1 MLEGANM
8 KRYKVMDGN
17 EACSYVSY
25 LFSEAAGIYPIT
37 PASTMAEKVDELSSK
52 GFNNLYGSP
61 VKVVEMQSEAG
72 AIALVH
78 GMLQAGTL
86 ATTYTASQGL
96 LLMLPNMYKI
106 AGECLPC
113 VINVAAR
120 SIATHALSI
129 LGDHQDVYAVR
140 PTGFSMIASSNVQDV
155 MNLTA
160 VSYLSAIDNSMP
172 VLNFFDGFR
181 TSHELKKIEVLDG
194 KDLLYLLNRKTLDDF
209 KDKSMIAS
217 KVIRGT
223 TQNDDIYFQNTEA
236 RNVLYDKMPDVVNKY
251 MQKINEITGKDYKPF
266 NYYGDKNATKIIV
279 AMGSVCDTIREVVN
293 NEEGLGLVE
302 VHLYRPFSKKYF
314 MDVIPRTV
322 KKIAVL
328 DRTKE
333 PGSSG
338 EPLYL
343 DVCSMF
349 QGKELAPKIIG
360 GRYGLSS
367 KNTDAAC
374 IKAVYDFLDDPNCF
388 TDFTVG
394 IEDDLTNKSI
404 PVKEYK
410 IKHKGTRELLIYGY
424 GSDGMVTA
432 SKDIITIMGNYTDA
446 FVQGYFQYDSKKS
459 GGVTKSHLRIAREE
473 IERPYYVEKAN
484 TLVCT
489 KDTYLLR
496 YNILDKIKNNG
507 TFILVTDKAGR
518 DLIKFLPN
526 KVKRIIID
534 KNVDFYTIDAF
545 DIAMRHNIPNKVS
558 MIMEAAIFKVGKLV
572 DYDLIINKI
581 REQIRK
587 KFSKKG
593 SDVVDCN
600 LDAIEEVSSKLIKVD
615 INMTSLTEEKD
626 YENHLI
632 KDEVM
637 NLVSNLEGDKLPVS
651 SFEKHMD
658 GSFDPATSKLEKRD
672 IANMLPCWDKEKC
685 IQCNMCVLAC
695 PHGVIRPFV
704 LTMEEAKRYDI
715 EDKVAKVPGK
725 EGLYYY
731 MGISWKDCTGC
742 GVCANVCPAKGKA
755 ITMMDKEKAPKK
767 NVSVMFEADLNK
779 NIAPKNTIKG
789 SQFEKPLFEFSGAC
803 AGCGETPY
811 IKLLTQLFGERL
823 VIANATGCSSIYGAS
838 HPSMP
843 YNVSWANSLF
853 EDNAE
858 FGLGIKIGDMLQKEK
873 IKNILRKSNLSEE
886 NKRIADEWINDD
898 ENKEAAENML
908 HNFDFSEAIKAE
920 RLKKYIMPKSV
931 WMIGGDGW
939 AYDIGYGGLDH
950 VLSTKQNVN
959 ILVLDTEVY
968 SNTGGQTSKATRSGA
983 TAKFSS
989 SGKDGEKKDL
999 ARMAMSYSGVY
1010 VAQISLGANMQQT
1023 IKAFTEAE
1031 KHDGPSIIIAYAPC
1045 INHGIKAGMKD
1056 SISEEKLAVESGYW
1070 PIFRYDPNTEKL
1082 SLDYKNPD
1090 FDKYEEFLSR
1100 ENRYAMTKLVNEQR
1114 AKELFDKN
1122 KSAAIKRFNYYKEL
1136 SEKE

>member
-1 MLEGANM
+1 M
-8 KRYKVMDGN
+8 KKYKVMDGN
-17 EACSYVSY
+17 EACSYISY

-37 PASTMAEKVDELSSK
+37 PASSMAEKVDELSSK

-78 GMLQAGTL
+78 GALQAGTL

-96 LLMLPNMYKI
+96 LLMIPSMYKI

-129 LGDHQDVYAVR
+129 LGDHQDIYAVR
-140 PTGFSMIASSNVQDV
+140 PTGFAMMASSNVQDV

-160 VSYLSAIDNSMP
+160 VSYLSAIENSMP

-194 KDLLYLLNRKTLDDF
+194 KDLLYMLNRKALDEF
-209 KDKSMIAS
+209 KNKSMLAS

-223 TQNDDIYFQNTEA
+223 TENDDIYFQNTEA
-236 RNVLYDKMPDVVNKY
+236 RNVKYDKMPDVVNEY
-251 MQKINEITGKDYKPF
+251 MKKINELTGKDYKPF
-266 NYYGDKNATKIIV
+266 NYYGDKNATKVIV
-279 AMGSVCDTIREVVN
+279 AMGSVCDTVREVIE

-314 MDVIPRTV
+314 MDVMPKTV

-333 PGSSG
+333 PGATG
-338 EPLYL
+338 DPLYL
-343 DVCSMF
+343 DVCSIY
-349 QGKELAPKIIG
+349 QGHTLAPKIIG

-374 IKAVYDFLDDPNCF
+374 IKAVFDFLDDPNCF
-388 TDFTVG
+388 SDFTVG
-394 IEDDLTNKSI
+394 IEDDLTKRSI
-404 PVKEYK
+404 PVLDYK
-410 IKHKGTRELLIYGY
+410 IKHKGTRELLVYGY
-424 GSDGMVTA
+424 GSDGMITA

-459 GGVTKSHLRIAREE
+459 GGVTKSHLRIARED
-473 IERPYYVEKAN
+473 INRPYYVEKAN
-484 TLVCT
+484 LLVCT

-496 YNILDKIKNNG
+496 YDILDKAKKSS
-507 TFILVTDKAGR
+507 TFILVTDKTGD
-518 DLIKFLPN
+518 DLVAFLPN
-526 KVKRIIID
+526 KVKRQIID
-534 KNVDFYTIDAF
+534 KNIDFYTIDAF
-545 DIAMRHNIPNKVS
+545 DIAQRHNIPNKVS
-558 MIMEAAIFKVGKLV
+558 MIMEAAIFKVGGFV
-572 DYDLIINKI
+572 NYDLIINKI
-581 REQIRK
+581 KEQIRK

-593 SDVVDCN
+593 KEIVDCN
-600 LDAIEEVSSKLIKVD
+600 LDALEEVSDKLIKVD
-615 INMTSLTEEKD
+615 INMTSLGKEKD
-626 YENHLI
+626 NKNNLI
-632 KDEVM
+632 KDKVM
-637 NLVSNLEGDKLPVS
+637 EYVSNLEGDKLKVS
-651 SFEKHMD
+651 DFEGHMD
-658 GSFDPATSKLEKRD
+658 GSFTPETSKLEKRN
-672 IANMLPCWDKEKC
+672 IANMLPCWNKEKC
-685 IQCNMCVLAC
+685 IQCNMCALAC
-695 PHGVIRPFV
+695 PHGVIRPFI
-704 LTMEEAKRYDI
+704 LTMEEAKRYDV
-715 EDKVAKVPGK
+715 ENEVAKVPGK
-725 EGLYYY
+725 EDLYFY

-742 GVCANVCPAKGKA
+742 GVCASVCPAKEKA
-755 ITMMDKEKAPKK
+755 ISMLDKNDAPKK
-767 NVSVMFEADLNK
+767 NVSVMFEENLNK
-779 NIAPKNTIKG
+779 NIVPKNTIKG

-823 VIANATGCSSIYGAS
+823 VVANATGCSSIYGAS

-843 YNVSWANSLF
+843 YNISWANSLF

-858 FGLGIKIGDMLQKEK
+858 FGLGIKMGDKVQKER
-873 IKNILRKSNLSEE
+873 IKNILRNSNLSEE
-886 NKRIADEWINDD
+886 NKEIADRWINDD
-898 ENKEAAENML
+898 ENLEAALDMIR
-908 HNFDFSEAIKAE
+908 NFDFSEAMKAE

-950 VLSTKQNVN
+950 VLASGQNVN

-968 SNTGGQTSKATRSGA
+968 SNTGGQMSKSTRSGA
-983 TAKFSS
+983 NAKFAS
-989 SGKDGEKKDL
+989 SGKEGQKKDL
-999 ARMAMSYSGVY
+999 ARMALSYEGVY
-1010 VAQISLGANMQQT
+1010 VAHVSLGANMQQT

-1031 KHDGPSIIIAYAPC
+1031 KHNGPSIIIAYAPC
-1045 INHGIKAGMKD
+1045 ITHGIKSGMKD
-1056 SISEEKLAVESGYW
+1056 SILEEKLAVESGYW
-1070 PIFRYDPNTEKL
+1070 PLFRYDPEKEKL
-1082 SLDYKNPD
+1082 NLDYKNPD
-1090 FDKYEEFLSR
+1090 FDKYEEFLAR
-1100 ENRYAMTKLVNEQR
+1100 ENRYQMTKLVNEER
-1114 AKELFDKN
+1114 AKKLFDTN
-1122 KSAAIKRFNYYKEL
+1122 KELAIKRFNYYKQL

>member
-1 MLEGANM
+1 M
-8 KRYKVMDGN
+8 KKYKVMDGN

-25 LFSEAAGIYPIT
+25 LFSELAGIYPIT

-78 GMLQAGTL
+78 GALQGGTL

-96 LLMLPNMYKI
+96 LLMIPSMYKI

-120 SIATHALSI
+120 SLATHALSI
-129 LGDHQDVYAVR
+129 LGDHQDIYATR
-140 PTGFSMIASSNVQDV
+140 QTGFAMIASSNVQDV

-160 VSYLSAIDNSMP
+160 VSYLSSIENSMP

-181 TSHELKKIEVLDG
+181 TSHELKKIEILDG
-194 KDLLYLLNRKTLDDF
+194 KDLLYMLNKKALEDF
-209 KDKSMIAS
+209 KNNSMLSS

-223 TQNDDIYFQNTEA
+223 TENDDVYFQNTEA
-236 RNVLYDKMPDVVNKY
+236 RNIKYDKMPDVVNSY
-251 MQKINEITGKDYKPF
+251 MEKINEITGKDYKPF
-266 NYYGDKNATKIIV
+266 NYYGDKNASKIIV
-279 AMGSVCDTIREVVN
+279 AMGSICDTIREVVD

-314 MDVIPRTV
+314 MDVIPKTV

-333 PGSSG
+333 PGSAG

-349 QGKELAPKIIG
+349 VDKELPPKIIG

-388 TDFTVG
+388 TDFTIG
-394 IEDDLTNKSI
+394 INDDLTNRSI
-404 PVKEYK
+404 PIGDYK
-410 IKHKGTRELLIYGY
+410 VKHKGTRELLIYGY

-432 SKDIITIMGNYTDA
+432 SKDIISIMGNETDA
-446 FVQGYFQYDSKKS
+446 YVQGYFQYDSKKS
-459 GGVTKSHLRIAREE
+459 GGVTISHLRIAREE
-473 IERPYYVEKAN
+473 INRPYYVEKAN

-489 KDTYLLR
+489 KDSYLSR
-496 YNILDKIKNNG
+496 YDILDKIKNNG
-507 TFILVTDKAGR
+507 TFILVTDKTG
-518 DLIKFLPN
+518 DELIRFLPN

-534 KNVDFYTIDAF
+534 KNIDFYCIDAY

-558 MIMEAAIFKVGKLV
+558 MIMETAIFKVAKLV
-572 DYDLIINKI
+572 DYKLITNKI

-593 SDVVDCN
+593 TEIVDSN
-600 LDAIEEVSSKLIKVD
+600 IDALEEVDEKLIKID
-615 INMTSLTEEKD
+615 INMTSLTEKEK
-626 YENHLI
+626 EEQSLI
-632 KDEVM
+632 TDKVM
-637 NLVSNLEGDKLPVS
+637 DKISRLEGDSLPVS
-651 SFEKHMD
+651 EFEKHMD
-658 GSFDPATSKLEKRD
+658 GSFIPATTKLEKRD
-672 IANMLPCWDKEKC
+672 VANMLPCWDKDKC
-685 IQCNMCVLAC
+685 VECNMCTIAC

-704 LTMEEAKRYDI
+704 LTEEEVEKYDLKG
-715 EDKVAKVPGK
+715 KVKEVRGK

-731 MGISWKDCTGC
+731 MGISTKDCTGC
-742 GVCANVCPAKGKA
+742 GVCMEVCPSNA
-755 ITMMDKEKAPKK
+755 INMVNKEDAPKK
-767 NVSVMFEADLNK
+767 NVSLLFENVTNK
-779 NIAPKNTIKG
+779 NIAPKTTIKG
-789 SQFEKPLFEFSGAC
+789 VAFEKPLFEFSGAC

-811 IKLLTQLFGERL
+811 LKLLTQLFGEKL
-823 VIANATGCSSIYGAS
+823 VIANATGCSSIYGGS
-838 HPSMP
+838 QPSVP
-843 YNVSWANSLF
+843 WNVSWANSLF

-858 FGLGIKIGDMLQKEK
+858 FGLGIKMSDIVQKERF
-873 IKNILRKSNLSEE
+873 KNIIRNSDLSEE
-886 NKRIADEWINDD
+886 NEEIARRWLENEDDIDASLDMIN
-898 ENKEAAENML
+898 K
-908 HNFDFSEAIKAE
+908 FDYNEAIKAE

-950 VLSTKQNVN
+950 VLASNQNVN

-968 SNTGGQTSKATRSGA
+968 SNTGGQTSKSTRSGA
-983 TAKFSS
+983 TAKFSAN
-989 SGKDGEKKDL
+989 GKDGGKKDL
-999 ARMAMSYSGVY
+999 ARIAMSYDNVY
-1010 VAQISLGANMQQT
+1010 VAQISLGANMQQS
-1023 IKAFTEAE
+1023 IKALIEAE
-1031 KHDGPSIIIAYAPC
+1031 KHNGPSLIIAYAPC
-1045 INHGIKAGMKD
+1045 INHGIKAGMKN
-1056 SISEEKLAVESGYW
+1056 SISEEKLAVECGYY
-1070 PIFRYDPNTEKL
+1070 PIFRYNPDDDKL
-1082 SLDYKNPD
+1082 NLDYKNPD
-1090 FDKYEEFLSR
+1090 FDKYEEFLSK
-1100 ENRYAMTKLVNEQR
+1100 ENRYAMTKLVNEER
-1114 AKELFDKN
+1114 ARILFENNKEN
-1122 KSAAIKRFNYYKEL
+1122 ARKRFEYYKKL
-1136 SEKE
+1136 SEEE

>member
-1 MLEGANM
+1 M
-8 KRYKVMDGN
+8 KKYKVMDGN

-25 LFSEAAGIYPIT
+25 LFSELAGIYPIT
-37 PASTMAEKVDELSSK
+37 PASSMAEKIDELSSK

-78 GMLQAGTL
+78 GALQAGTL

-96 LLMLPNMYKI
+96 LLMIPNMYKI

-120 SIATHALSI
+120 SVATHALSI
-129 LGDHQDVYAVR
+129 LGDHQDVYAAR
-140 PTGFSMIASSNVQDV
+140 STGFCMMASSNVQDV

-160 VSYLSAIDNSMP
+160 VSYLSSIDNSMP

-194 KDLLYLLNRKTLDDF
+194 KDLLYMLNKKALEDF
-209 KDKSMIAS
+209 KDRSLIAS

-236 RNVLYDKMPDVVNKY
+236 RNEGYDKMPDVVNSY
-251 MQKINEITGKDYKPF
+251 MQKINEITKKDYKPF
-266 NYYGDKNATKIIV
+266 NYYGDKNASRVIV
-279 AMGSVCDTIREVVN
+279 AMGSVCDTVREVVD
-293 NEEGLGLVE
+293 NEEDLGLVE

-314 MDVIPRTV
+314 FDVIPKTV

-333 PGSSG
+333 PGSAG

-343 DVCSMF
+343 DVCSMY
-349 QGKELAPKIIG
+349 QGKSLAPKIIG
-360 GRYGLSS
+360 GRYGLSG
-367 KNTDAAC
+367 KNTSSAC
-374 IKAVYDFLDDPNCF
+374 IKAVFDFLDDPNCF
-388 TDFTVG
+388 TGFTVG
-394 IEDDLTNKSI
+394 IEDDLTGKSI
-404 PVKEYK
+404 PVRDYK

-432 SKDIITIMGNYTDA
+432 SKDIITIMGNYTEA

-473 IERPYYVEKAN
+473 INRPYYVEKAN

-496 YNILDKIKNNG
+496 YDILDKIKNNG
-507 TFILVTDKAGR
+507 TFILVTDKIGD
-518 DLIKFLPN
+518 DLINFLPN
-526 KVKRIIID
+526 KVKKVMID
-534 KNVDFYTIDAF
+534 KNVVFYVIDAF
-545 DIAMRHNIPNKVS
+545 DIAKRYNIPNKVS
-558 MIMEAAIFKVGKLV
+558 MIMETAIFKVGSLV
-572 DYDLIINKI
+572 NYNLIIDKI
-581 REQIRK
+581 KEQITK
-587 KFSKKG
+587 KFAKKG
-593 SDVVDCN
+593 TEVVNCN
-600 LDAIEEVSSKLIKVD
+600 LNAIKEVDDKLIKVD
-615 INMTSLTEEKD
+615 INMTSLGEEKD
-626 YENHLI
+626 YKNHLI

-637 NLVSNLEGDKLPVS
+637 EYVSNLEGDKLRVGK
-651 SFEKHMD
+651 FKEHKD
-658 GSFDPATSKLEKRD
+658 GSFKPETSKLEKRD

-685 IQCNMCVLAC
+685 IQCNMCSLAC
-695 PHGVIRPFV
+695 PHGVIRPFI

-715 EDKVAKVPGK
+715 ENNVAKVPGK
-725 EGLYYY
+725 DNLYFY

-742 GVCANVCPAKGKA
+742 GVCASVCPAKEKA
-755 ITMMDKEKAPKK
+755 IVMMDKEKAPKK
-767 NVSVMFEADLNK
+767 NIEVLFDDDLNK
-779 NIAPKNTIKG
+779 NIVPKNTIKG

-811 IKLLTQLFGERL
+811 IKLLTQLFGDRL

-858 FGLGIKIGDMLQKEK
+858 FGLGIKMGDMVQKER
-873 IKNILRKSNLSEE
+873 IKNILRSSNLSEE
-886 NKRIADEWINDD
+886 NKMIADNWIDNDD
-898 ENKEAAENML
+898 DIKAAEDML
-908 HNFDFSEAIKAE
+908 RNFDFSEAMKAE
-920 RLKKYIMPKSV
+920 RLKKYIMPRSL

-950 VLSTKQNVN
+950 VLSSKQDVN

-968 SNTGGQTSKATRSGA
+968 SNTGGQTSKSTRSGA

-989 SGKDGEKKDL
+989 NGKKGEKKDL
-999 ARMAMSYSGVY
+999 ARMALAYSDVY
-1010 VAQISLGANMQQT
+1010 VAHVSLGANMQQT
-1023 IKAFTEAE
+1023 IKAFEEAE
-1031 KHDGPSIIIAYAPC
+1031 KHKGPSIVIAYAPC
-1045 INHGIKAGMKD
+1045 ITHGIKSGMKD
-1056 SISEEKLAVESGYW
+1056 SIKEEKLAVESGYF
-1070 PIFRYDPNTEKL
+1070 PIFRYNPEGDKFN
-1082 SLDYKNPD
+1082 LDYKNPD

-1100 ENRYAMTKLVNEQR
+1100 ENRYAMTKLVNEKR
-1114 AKELFDKN
+1114 AEELFEAN
-1122 KSAAIKRFNYYKEL
+1122 KDHAIKRFNFYKEL
-1136 SEKE
+1136 SEK

>member
-1 MLEGANM
+1 M

-25 LFSEAAGIYPIT
+25 LFSEMAGIYPIT
-37 PASTMAEKVDELSSK
+37 PASSMAEKIDELSSK

-78 GMLQAGTL
+78 GALQAGTL

-96 LLMLPNMYKI
+96 LLMIPNMYKI

-140 PTGFSMIASSNVQDV
+140 GTGFSMIASSNAQDV

-160 VSYLSAIDNSMP
+160 VSYLSSIENSMP

-194 KDLLYLLNRKTLDDF
+194 KDLLYMLNKKALDDF
-209 KDKSMIAS
+209 KDRSLIAS

-236 RNVLYDKMPDVVNKY
+236 RNENYDKMPDVVNSY
-251 MQKINEITGKDYKPF
+251 MKKINEITKKDYKPF
-266 NYYGDKNATKIIV
+266 NYYGDKNASKIIV
-279 AMGSVCDTIREVVN
+279 AMGSVCDTVREVVN

-314 MDVIPRTV
+314 FDVIPKTV

-333 PGSSG
+333 AGSAG

-343 DVCSMF
+343 DVCSMY
-349 QGKELAPKIIG
+349 QGKDLAPKIIG
-360 GRYGLSS
+360 GRYGLSG

-374 IKAVYDFLDDPNCF
+374 IKAVFDFLDDPNCF
-388 TDFTVG
+388 TGFTVG
-394 IEDDLTNKSI
+394 IEDDLTGKSI
-404 PVKEYK
+404 PVTDYK
-410 IKHKGTRELLIYGY
+410 INHRGTRELLIYGY

-473 IERPYYVEKAN
+473 INRPYYVEKAN

-496 YNILDKIKNNG
+496 YDILDKIKNNG
-507 TFILVTDKAGR
+507 TFILVTDKIGD
-518 DLIKFLPN
+518 DLINFLPN
-526 KVKRIIID
+526 KVKKIMID
-534 KNVDFYTIDAF
+534 KNVDFYVIDAF
-545 DIAMRHNIPNKVS
+545 DIAKRHNIPNKVS
-558 MIMEAAIFKVGKLV
+558 MIMETAIFKVSSLV
-572 DYDLIINKI
+572 NYDLIINKI
-581 REQIRK
+581 KEQIRK
-587 KFSKKG
+587 KFAKKG
-593 SDVVDCN
+593 SEIVDCN
-600 LDAIEEVSSKLIKVD
+600 LDAINEVNDKLIKVD
-615 INMTSLTEEKD
+615 INMTSLGEEKD
-626 YENHLI
+626 YKNYLI
-632 KDEVM
+632 KDKVM
-637 NLVSNLEGDKLPVS
+637 ECVSNLEGDKLKVS
-651 SFEKHMD
+651 MFKEHKD
-658 GSFDPATSKLEKRD
+658 GSFMPETSKLEKRD
-672 IANMLPCWDKEKC
+672 IATMLPCWDKEKC
-685 IQCNMCVLAC
+685 IQCNMCSLAC
-695 PHGVIRPFV
+695 PHGVIRPFI

-725 EGLYYY
+725 DDLYFY

-742 GVCANVCPAKGKA
+742 GVCASVCPAKEKA
-755 ITMMDKEKAPKK
+755 IVMMDKEKAPKK
-767 NVSVMFEADLNK
+767 NTEVLFNDDLNK
-779 NIAPKNTIKG
+779 NLVPKNTIKG

-811 IKLLTQLFGERL
+811 IKLLTQLFGDRL

-843 YNVSWANSLF
+843 YSVSWANSLF

-858 FGLGIKIGDMLQKEK
+858 FGLGIKMGDMVQKERL
-873 IKNILRKSNLSEE
+873 KNILRSSNLSEE
-886 NKRIADEWINDD
+886 NKRIADNWINNEDD
-898 ENKEAAENML
+898 KKAAEDML
-908 HNFDFSEAIKAE
+908 RNFDFSEAMKAE
-920 RLKKYIMPKSV
+920 RLKKYIMPRSV

-950 VLSTKQNVN
+950 VLSSKQDVN

-968 SNTGGQTSKATRSGA
+968 SNTGGQTSKSTRSGA

-989 SGKDGEKKDL
+989 NGKKGEKKDL
-999 ARMAMSYSGVY
+999 ARMALTYSDVY
-1010 VAQISLGANMQQT
+1010 VAHVSLGANMQQT
-1023 IKAFTEAE
+1023 IKALTEAE
-1031 KHDGPSIIIAYAPC
+1031 EHNGPSIVIAYAPC
-1045 INHGIKAGMKD
+1045 ITHGIKSGMKD
-1056 SISEEKLAVESGYW
+1056 SIKEEKLAVESGYF
-1070 PIFRYDPNTEKL
+1070 PIFRYNPEDDKFN
-1082 SLDYKNPD
+1082 LDYKNPD

-1100 ENRYAMTKLVNEQR
+1100 ENRYAMTKLVNEKR
-1114 AKELFDKN
+1114 AEELFEANKN
-1122 KSAAIKRFNYYKEL
+1122 HAIKRFNFYKEL
-1136 SEKE
+1136 SEKEK